1 MSADDCN
8 SSDLF
13 LCADVCVCVCTV
25 CVCIGASELAR
36 ACLSEW
42 VLSDMRPA
50 RSACRNLPAAEDPCI
65 TVLRRLRRRRP
76 YTKLM
81 TTGYVGQGRR
91 ARRDLGG
98 QWTAGGRRW

>member
-1 MSADDCN
+1 M
-8 SSDLF
+8 
-13 LCADVCVCVCTV
+13 CVS
-25 CVCIGASELAR
+25 IGASEL

-65 TVLRRLRRRRP
+65 TVLRRP

-81 TTGYVGQGRR
+81 TTGYVGQGRH

-98 QWTAGGRRW
+98 QWTAGGWRLEEAGGRVAAEQNKQMSAKK